1 LGNGIGHVQKSLPIG
16 IDNGLRKTKMVDVV
30 AVAARQRAGPHLQMN
45 ITIQGLFRENG
56 DEKDSVTVTS
66 QRQRPPAFFT
76 VTLKD
81 RSLRLIRHQIPP
93 ARRRL
98 T

>member
-1 LGNGIGHVQKSLPIG
+1 
-16 IDNGLRKTKMVDVV
+16 
-30 AVAARQRAGPHLQMN
+30 MN
-45 ITIQGLFRENG
+45 ITVQGLFRENG